1 MLFRNQAIRFN
12 QTQPHNNALYKPMKK
27 TAYRLAIV
35 LLILFGIGAAGWYLS
50 RPKAIAVTVKEVE
63 RGTVEATVSNTRAGT
78 VKACRRARLAP
89 AIGGQIAKLSV
100 KEGDSV
106 KPGQILLSLWND
118 DIAAQLQLA
127 ERETG
132 AARATADQTC
142 LLADNA
148 AREAQRLE
156 ELRKKGQ
163 VAVQQADNAQAQ
175 AQAQAASCRAARTNV
190 EVSAARVEVAHAAL
204 ERTLLRAPFPGVVA
218 EVNGEVGEFA
228 TPSPTGVATLPSV
241 DLLDTSCLYIAAPI
255 DEVDS
260 PSIKTGM
267 PARISLDAFP
277 NKHFAGRVSRI
288 APYVL
293 EVEKQARTV
302 DVEALFTDSADY
314 ASLRPGYSADLEIV
328 VDTKSNVLRIP
339 TEAVLEGNRVL
350 IYNRATQQL
359 EERNFQP
366 GLSNWKYTEIASG
379 LKEGE
384 PVVLS
389 IDREGV
395 KAGVRAEIEKS
406 TAAP

>member
-1 MLFRNQAIRFN
+1 MRVFSYRIVIFVLVLAAIGVFIWYISRA
-12 QTQPHNNALYKPMKK
+12 QP
-27 TAYRLAIV
+27 
-35 LLILFGIGAAGWYLS
+35 LS
-50 RPKAIAVTVKEVE
+50 VSVTEVE
-63 RGTVEATVSNTRAGT
+63 RGIVESTVSNTRAGT

-89 AIGGQIAKLSV
+89 ATGGQIARLAV
-100 KEGDSV
+100 KEGDKVSS
-106 KPGQILLSLWND
+106 GQILLSLWND
-118 DIAAQLQLA
+118 DLAAQLKLA
-127 ERETG
+127 QSENAAAG
-132 AARATADQTC
+132 AAADEAC
-142 LLADNA
+142 LLAEDA
-148 AREAQRLE
+148 ERDASRLQQ
-156 ELRKKGQ
+156 LRQKSL
-163 VAVQQADNAQAQ
+163 VSEQQADTALAQAQ
-175 AQAQAASCRAARTNV
+175 AHRASCRGARANV
-190 EVSAARVEVAHAAL
+190 AVSSARVEVARAVL

-260 PSIKTGM
+260 PSIKIDMT
-267 PARISLDAFP
+267 ARISLDAFP
-277 NKHFAGRVSRI
+277 NKRFAGRVSRI

-302 DVEALFTDSADY
+302 DVEALFTDPADY

-328 VDTKSNVLRIP
+328 INTKDKVLRIP
-339 TEAVLEGNRVL
+339 TEAVLEGHRVL

-359 EERNFQP
+359 EERSFQA
-366 GLSNWKYTEIASG
+366 GLSNWKYTEVLSG

-384 PVVLS
+384 LVVLS

-395 KAGVRAEIEKS
+395 KAGVRATIEKP

>member
-1 MLFRNQAIRFN
+1 MRVFSYRIVIFVLVLAAIGVFIWYISRA
-12 QTQPHNNALYKPMKK
+12 QP
-27 TAYRLAIV
+27 
-35 LLILFGIGAAGWYLS
+35 LS
-50 RPKAIAVTVKEVE
+50 VSVTEVE
-63 RGTVEATVSNTRAGT
+63 RGIVESTVSNTRAGT

-89 AIGGQIAKLSV
+89 GIGGQIAALSV
-100 KEGDSV
+100 KEGDRV
-106 KPGQILLSLWND
+106 KTGQILLSLWND

-132 AARATADQTC
+132 AARANAEQTC

-175 AQAQAASCRAARTNV
+175 SEAQAASCRAARTNV
-190 EVSAARVEVAHAAL
+190 EVSAARVDVAHAAL

-218 EVNGEVGEFA
+218 EVNGEIGEFA

-260 PSIKTGM
+260 PSIKIDMT
-267 PARISLDAFP
+267 ARISLDAFP
-277 NKHFAGRVSRI
+277 NKQFAGRVSRI

-302 DVEALFTDSADY
+302 DVEALFTDPADY
-314 ASLRPGYSADLEIV
+314 ARLRPGYSADLEIV
-328 VDTKSNVLRIP
+328 VNTKSNVLRIP

-359 EERNFQP
+359 EERSFQP
-366 GLSNWKYTEIASG
+366 GLSNWKYTEIVSG

-395 KAGVRAEIEKS
+395 KAGVRATIEKP